1 MDLSGRGGRTN
12 EPGSHPDT
20 GPEARRTVH
29 SSQRGE
35 HAGEPGSHPNPG
47 AEQQRRRAGEPT
59 GVPAPGSGA
68 CRIEVE
74 IGELVLTGVR
84 EADRDRVAAAFRRE
98 LTRLLQSRGLPA
110 GTGTRDVVTGLPPLP
125 ATTSPY
131 RLGRALAQA
140 VHTGLSGQRS
150 PILTLWPATRRG
162 TRQQQRQD
170 RRPG

>member
-1 MDLSGRGGRTN
+1 MDLNRRGGRAN
-12 EPGSHPDT
+12 EPGSHPD
-20 GPEARRTVH
+20 
-29 SSQRGE
+29 
-35 HAGEPGSHPNPG
+35 PG
-47 AEQQRRRAGEPT
+47 AEPQRGHASELT
-59 GVPAPGSGA
+59 GVPAPAPAPAPGSGA
-68 CRIEVE
+68 YRIEVE

-110 GTGTRDVVTGLPPLP
+110 GAGTRDAVTGLPPLP

-150 PILTLWPATRRG
+150 PILTLWSATRRG
-162 TRQQQRQD
+162 TRQQRQD